1 MANDITGLRD
11 ILFEE
16 LRSLGKNATPADIE
30 RAKAKSDIAQ
40 TIINSAKVEIDYMK
54 QADSTKGTGF
64 IPTPEV
70 EKLPPGTSRPAP
82 GITLHK
88 GNW

>member
-16 LRSLGKNATPADIE
+16 LRSLGKDATSADIE

-40 TIINSAKVEIDYMK
+40 TIINSAKVEIDFMK
-54 QADSTKGTGF
+54 QADSATGTGF
-64 IPTPEV
+64 IPEA
-70 EKLPPGTSRPAP
+70 EKLPNGTTRSQL
-82 GITLHK
+82 GVTVHK
-88 GNW
+88 LGNF